1 MGTVTQNRRYPRAT
15 IQAPAVMTVKVPGTP
30 IARKVA
36 VSIKS
41 ISPEGLGL
49 SLAGERFPVE
59 TKAMVTMDFHIDSK
73 HFEIPGLVAW
83 VASPSAKGDMDLGIR
98 FQLAMV
104 PNAVRTAYA
113 QWIVDF
119 LRKQMPIPGNA

>member
-1 MGTVTQNRRYPRAT
+1 MNSPG
-15 IQAPAVMTVKVPGTP
+15 VMTVRVPGTP

-49 SLAGERFPVE
+49 SLGAERFPVE
-59 TKAMVTMDFHIDSK
+59 AKAMVTMDFRVDSQR
-73 HFEIPGLVAW
+73 FEIPGLVAW
-83 VASPSAKGDMDLGIR
+83 VAPPSGSKGDLDLGIR

-119 LRKQMPIPGNA
+119 LRRQMAIPGTS